1 MVQIKF
7 SNSKIE
13 TEITQSE
20 TKSKTCKNVK
30 RKINTDKRNEK
41 LQVDIYYIYNIYY
54 LIYIY
59 IIYRK
64 LYICIYIYIYI
75 HIDKQKEKMLADIYL
90 RIMSNQLAFK
100 SLCRKDYIYRS

>member
-20 TKSKTCKNVK
+20 TKTKTCKNVK

-41 LQVDIYYIYNIYY
+41 LQADIYYIYNIYY
-54 LIYIY
+54 IIYIY

-75 HIDKQKEKMLADIYL
+75 STYRQTERENASRHI
-90 RIMSNQLAFK
+90 FK
-100 SLCRKDYIYRS
+100 NNVKSVSFQITV